1 MPTQITAH
9 AVSKSFHGRLVL
21 DEITCSLGAGER
33 TGIVGENGSG
43 KSTLLRLIAGR
54 EAPDRGEII
63 VDAAGG
69 IGYLAQDEQLPARLT
84 VQQII
89 DRALRDLRRIETRM
103 RHLEAGMAA
112 GDDSGLT
119 EYGDLTTIFE
129 LRGGYDADARVE
141 RALHGLGL
149 GLVSRERTVA
159 GLSGGEQVRLRLAA
173 LLAAA
178 PEVLLLD
185 EPTNHLDDNALTW
198 LEDHLR
204 TRRGTTVAVS
214 HDRVFLERVTTT
226 LLEVDADRRRVTRYG
241 NGYRGFLTEK
251 TAARQRWTQA
261 YTQWQSDTERLRETI
276 ATTARRVAPGRAMKD
291 NNKMAYDRAGGR
303 VQQSLAGRVRNAEER
318 LRRLLD
324 DPVPPPPEPLR
335 FTNSLWTA
343 GAQGT
348 APGTRPAV
356 SPDRA
361 DPGALDGAPGPGLEP
376 APIDVSGRGQGDTFE
391 PRSEVGKTMH
401 VASAEKAHGGGHEK
415 TAKPGYPR
423 EDVPGRAQNS
433 SNNAYGNASDRVTR
447 MVPGGACG
455 VVLHATDISVA
466 NRLTSTSFAV
476 AAGER
481 VLITGPNGAGKT
493 TLLRVLA
500 GELEPDSG
508 TITRRGRIGYLAQEP
523 RTGDPGRTLLA
534 AFAHGRRGV
543 ADEHAERLLALG
555 LFSREQLTT
564 WVGELSTGQRQRLAL
579 ARLVT
584 EPTAALLL
592 DEPTNHL
599 SPGLVEDLETA
610 LSHYAGALVIVSH
623 DRRLRSRWQGAL
635 LTLRAPSHAGVP

>member
-1 MPTQITAH
+1 MPTQITAL

-21 DEITCSLGAGER
+21 DGVTCALGAGER
-33 TGIVGENGSG
+33 TGIIGENGSG

-54 EAPDRGEII
+54 EQPDHGAIV
-63 VDAAGG
+63 VDAEGG
-69 IGYLAQDEQLPARLT
+69 IGYLAQDEELPAQLT

-89 DRALRDLRRIETRM
+89 DRALHELRRIEARM
-103 RHLEAGMAA
+103 RHLEDGMAA
-112 GDDSGLT
+112 GDDSGLA
-119 EYGDLTTIFE
+119 EYGNLSTVFE

-185 EPTNHLDDNALTW
+185 EPTNYLDDNALTW
-198 LEDHLR
+198 LEEHLR

-226 LLEVDADRRRVTRYG
+226 LLEVDADRRCVIRYG
-241 NGYRGFLTEK
+241 NGYQGFRTEK
-251 TAARQRWTQA
+251 AAARQRWVQA

-335 FTNSLWTA
+335 FTAVPWATRERA
-343 GAQGT
+343 T
-348 APGTRPAV
+348 VPDTRPGTT
-356 SPDRA
+356 PDRT
-361 DPGALDGAPGPGLEP
+361 DRTVLDGAPGTSLGRTPS
-376 APIDVSGRGQGDTFE
+376 DVPDRTQGDTFE
-391 PRSEVGKTMH
+391 EPSVGLLPERPH
-401 VASAEKAHGGGHEK
+401 RD
-415 TAKPGYPR
+415 PR
-423 EDVPGRAQNS
+423 EKPPNTGARWAQGAVPGETQPPGDC
-433 SNNAYGNASDRVTR
+433 AYGEVTDTR
-447 MVPGGACG
+447 GIVPGGARG
-455 VVLHATDISVA
+455 TVLQATGIGIDGRLRPTSV
-466 NRLTSTSFAV
+466 AV

-508 TITRRGRIGYLAQEP
+508 TVTRSGRIGYLAQEP

-534 AFAHGRRGV
+534 AFAHDRAGL
-543 ADEHAERLLALG
+543 ADEHAERLLTLG
-555 LFSREQLTT
+555 LFTRAQLTT
-564 WVGELSTGQRQRLAL
+564 RVGDLSTGQRQRLAL

-584 EPTAALLL
+584 EPVAALLL

-599 SPGLVEDLETA
+599 SPGLVDDLETA
-610 LSHYAGALVIVSH
+610 LTDYPGALVIVSH
-623 DRRLRSRWQGAL
+623 DRRLRDRWRGAH
-635 LTLRAPSHAGVP
+635 LTLRAASPAGVS